1 MKLDFDLSRRVAL
14 GLFAGSTLALSA
26 AAAPAAPGKDI
37 AALEASV
44 KSLIGDAACT
54 AHDQCRTIAFGA
66 KACGGPQAYL
76 PWSTLR
82 TNEAALKR
90 AADSYA
96 EARRAEAKQLDMAS
110 NCAMVLDPGAYCSA
124 EPQSSAAAAGPSA
137 RVCLLRSNR
146 PAGGRSGI
154 AN

>member
-1 MKLDFDLSRRVAL
+1 MKLHFDLTRRLAL
-14 GLFAGSTLALSA
+14 GLFAGSALALNA
-26 AAAPAAPGKDI
+26 TAAPATAGKDI
-37 AALEASV
+37 ASLEATV

-54 AHDQCRTIAFGA
+54 AQDQCRSIAFGA

-124 EPQSSAAAAGPSA
+124 EPQATAATAGAPS
-137 RVCLLRSNR
+137 RVCLLRSTR
-146 PAGGRSGI
+146 PAGGSSR
-154 AN
+154 ATN